1 MQCQATKLWVIRNI
15 PTHLIGRVLGSLLL
29 RSCGGLA
36 TNWRTRP
43 SLSHTFNQTAMV
55 DTLTKQDVI
64 AAHRLLLTYV
74 YARLQDWDAQDRV
87 NVAAGL
93 GDLARLIENDK
104 KLK

>member
-1 MQCQATKLWVIRNI
+1 
-15 PTHLIGRVLGSLLL
+15 
-29 RSCGGLA
+29 
-36 TNWRTRP
+36 
-43 SLSHTFNQTAMV
+43 MV

-64 AAHRLLLTYV
+64 AAHRLLLTYM

>member
-1 MQCQATKLWVIRNI
+1 
-15 PTHLIGRVLGSLLL
+15 
-29 RSCGGLA
+29 
-36 TNWRTRP
+36 
-43 SLSHTFNQTAMV
+43 MV

-64 AAHRLLLTYV
+64 AAHRLLQTYV
-74 YARLQDWDAQDRV
+74 FARFHDWDENDRV